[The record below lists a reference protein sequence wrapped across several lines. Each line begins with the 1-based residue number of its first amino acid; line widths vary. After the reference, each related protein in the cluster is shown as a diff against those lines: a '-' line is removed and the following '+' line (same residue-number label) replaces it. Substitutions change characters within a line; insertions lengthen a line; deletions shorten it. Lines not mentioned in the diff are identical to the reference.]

1 MIGTEQFYI
10 PESKEL
16 EESILGAILVEP
28 DCMDDISSIL
38 TPDMFHTTLYKVIYN
53 KISEFYVQGLTI
65 DIFTVYQALKDR
77 IDENGGAVMLS
88 SLTAKIASSIRAK
101 EHALIIRELYILRY
115 VMNGSLKIYDL
126 IRSKNTLD
134 TVFSELNKLHT
145 DSTNLL
151 AGAGEGLRHIKT
163 IVNEAVEEASNRQEL
178 RLSGKSVAV
187 PTGLIDLNIKTGG
200 GLRKGELVIVA
211 ARPAMGKSAFMLHMA
226 LSAASQGIPVNI
238 YSLEMSDISLVD
250 RLIIGLA
257 DINPDRY
264 KQGDI
269 SKEEWE
275 SINRAQNY
283 LSSLPIYI
291 DPNPKVSIK
300 YAEAMSRKKK
310 KEGKCGLVLFDYL
323 QLADMDTGNKN
334 RSREQE
340 VTIASKSAKTMAKS
354 LDVPV
359 VMLSQLSRKVEERED
374 KMPLLSDL
382 RESGSIEQ
390 DADIVMFL
398 YRPAYYGI
406 KQMETNSLGTVST
419 EGMGILSVAKQRNGA
434 LGLVPFKHNS
444 SLTKI
449 SDYH

>member
-1 MIGTEQFYI
+1 MVTEQ
-10 PESKEL
+10 ERNE
-16 EESILGAILVEP
+16 
-28 DCMDDISSIL
+28 
-38 TPDMFHTTLYKVIYN
+38 
-53 KISEFYVQGLTI
+53 
-65 DIFTVYQALKDR
+65 
-77 IDENGGAVMLS
+77 
-88 SLTAKIASSIRAK
+88 
-101 EHALIIRELYILRY
+101 
-115 VMNGSLKIYDL
+115 
-126 IRSKNTLD
+126 
-134 TVFSELNKLHT
+134 
-145 DSTNLL
+145 
-151 AGAGEGLRHIKT
+151 

-226 LSAASQGIPVNI
+226 LSAASQGVPVNI

-275 SINRAQNY
+275 NINRAQNY